1 MRDTRKNKAYFE
13 ELVIDFEEALTETQE
28 ALDAGNFSTPSSKV
42 DISLR
47 LFQLSIMRAVTLYSY
62 GVSLEILKPYVL
74 AILPFRQQLTIY
86 ADKLPAAHQPY
97 RYAFEQLGEAG
108 AACGS
113 ENINRYIYTLWW
125 LSLLKACDVEQSHIN
140 DALNIVGE
148 RGKDKLLDY
157 IALDLGDVNRP
168 VSTKLYYPEVYK
180 PLSDAFEAS
189 KNEQVKLLNRFM
201 INWYDGLEA
210 ADWHDNH
217 KCDLEFEYT
226 DYYIGYWSLEHAL
239 VANLLNIPKKKL
251 EQHPMVAF
259 DLIQNEVA
267 PLKIKNKLSDL
278 LEDLPDI
285 NRLTLQDVASFTLKN
300 NPSEQFKEKWGDEYF
315 SRAMSLWRGV
325 KECYSKSEEYNF
337 TAQELLFVMSY
348 EYAVAPYSSENN
360 DAIEFYKWCF
370 ENLNEKQG

>member
-1 MRDTRKNKAYFE
+1 MVAVF
-13 ELVIDFEEALTETQE
+13 TE
-28 ALDAGNFSTPSSKV
+28 SM
-42 DISLR
+42 I
-47 LFQLSIMRAVTLYSY
+47 
-62 GVSLEILKPYVL
+62 
-74 AILPFRQQLTIY
+74 
-86 ADKLPAAHQPY
+86 
-97 RYAFEQLGEAG
+97 
-108 AACGS
+108 
-113 ENINRYIYTLWW
+113 
-125 LSLLKACDVEQSHIN
+125 VEQSHIN

-168 VSTKLYYPEVYK
+168 VSTKLYYPEVYN
-180 PLSDAFEAS
+180 PLSDAFAAS
-189 KNEQVKLLNRFM
+189 INEQVKLLNRFM

-285 NRLTLQDVASFTLKN
+285 NRLTLRDVTSFTLTI
-300 NPSEQFKEKWGDEYF
+300 NPREQFKEKWGDDYAN
-315 SRAMSLWRGV
+315 RAMQLWR
-325 KECYSKSEEYNF
+325 
-337 TAQELLFVMSY
+337 
-348 EYAVAPYSSENN
+348 
-360 DAIEFYKWCF
+360 
-370 ENLNEKQG
+370 